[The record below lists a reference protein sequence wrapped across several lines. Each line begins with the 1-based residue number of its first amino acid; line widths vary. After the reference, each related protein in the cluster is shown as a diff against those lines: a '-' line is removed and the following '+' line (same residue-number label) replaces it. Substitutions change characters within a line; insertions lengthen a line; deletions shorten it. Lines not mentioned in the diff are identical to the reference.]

1 MKFPSSHQP
10 HWKGASNR
18 SYVYQVDS
26 KTGLQPL
33 SSCLCVY
40 FGCAEALLLH
50 GLSLVVESV
59 ASAAVAVLEIL
70 PGEAS
75 LVAEQRLSGAW
86 ASGVTAGVLSSCG
99 SRAAEPRL
107 RICDT
112 WAQLLRSTWDLPR
125 PGIEPMYSA

>member
-1 MKFPSSHQP
+1 MKFPSSHQR

-33 SSCLCVY
+33 SPCLWVY

-50 GLSLVVESV
+50 GLSLVVESG
-59 ASAAVAVLEIL
+59 ASSPVAVLELL

-86 ASGVTAGVLSSCG
+86 ASGVAAGVLSSRG

-107 RICDT
+107 RSYDT
-112 WAQLLRSTWDLPR
+112 WAQLLRSMWDLPR